1 VGREAESRGSF
12 EIVSLLVSRVK
23 PPSTMGCFFGRRDC

>member
-23 PPSTMGCFFGRRDC
+23 PPMGCFFGRRDC